1 MANYNQILKNA
12 NDFDATL
19 VAVSKTKPNS
29 AVIDLYDQG
38 QRHFGENKVQEL
50 CAKYEEL
57 PKDIKWHFIGHLQRN
72 KVKYIAPFVFLIHGV
87 DSFRLLKEIDKQALK
102 SNRTIDV
109 LLQVHIAK
117 EDTKFGFNESE
128 LFEMLSSDEFK
139 QFKNINVIGLMGMAT
154 NTDDEAQIANEFTS
168 LKQLKIKLKEEYF
181 QQKEDFRVLSMGMSG
196 DYNIALNC
204 GSNMLRIG
212 SLLFGARNYD
222 K

>member
-29 AVIDLYDQG
+29 AIIDLYDQG

-50 CAKYEEL
+50 CAKYEKL

-128 LFEMLSSDEFK
+128 LFEMLSSDDFK
-139 QFKNINVIGLMGMAT
+139 QLKNINVNGLMGMAT

-168 LKQLKIKLKEEYF
+168 LKQLKNKLKNEYF